1 MNDPTNAVTPRQL
14 AWLEGEVRR
23 WQADGLVAEHEGAAI
38 LEQYAAVPR
47 AGIARLMLYL
57 GGAFVGFG
65 VMWLVAA
72 NLDQLSPLTR
82 LLVVA
87 AIWLGITG
95 GAELLAGRRGHRDDA
110 RTASPVVGAARGLAA
125 LAFGA
130 VIFQSAQSLQVPA
143 YEPALVGWWALGALV
158 YAYAARGVAPLVVAL
173 AAGLIWLPWHLTEN
187 GGSVFGVT
195 LALVGAAAAAS
206 GVALLHDR
214 VEPHGFGAPW
224 REVGAAVGLAGLFM
238 AAVPDVNTDQF
249 ALAWSGWL
257 LLAIAIALALGAAA
271 TARGVARL
279 EPLAALG
286 VMAAATWL
294 VVWDPELSV
303 NDVSAVGWLHAGVSI
318 AVYVGAATWVAV
330 VGLRRG
336 SERLTYLALAA
347 LVAFT
352 TFQSFAVFAQ
362 IIQGAWLFLA
372 LGLVFVGTGFLF
384 DRARR
389 ELAAAVEGASA

>member
-1 MNDPTNAVTPRQL
+1 MNEPTNAVTPKQL
-14 AWLEGEVRR
+14 AWLGGEVRR
-23 WQADGLVAEHEGAAI
+23 WQADGLVDERQGTAI
-38 LEQYAAVPR
+38 LEQYAAVRR
-47 AGIARLMLYL
+47 AGLARLMLYL

-65 VMWLVAA
+65 LIWLVAA
-72 NLDQLSPLTR
+72 NLDQFSPLGR
-82 LLVVA
+82 FVVVT
-87 AIWLGITG
+87 AIWLGITA
-95 GAELLAGRRGHRDDA
+95 GAEVLATRRSHADDA
-110 RTASPVVGAARGLAA
+110 SAASPVVGAARGLAA

-130 VIFQSAQSLQVPA
+130 VLFQTAQNLQVPA

-158 YAYAARGVAPLVVAL
+158 YAYAVRGIAPLVVAL
-173 AAGLIWLPWHLTEN
+173 AAGLVWLPWHLAEV

-195 LALVGAAAAAS
+195 LALVGAAAVAS
-206 GVALLHDR
+206 GVAVLHDR
-214 VEPHGFGAPW
+214 VEPRGFGAPW

-249 ALAWSGWL
+249 DLAWSGWL
-257 LLAIAIALALGAAA
+257 LLAAAIAIALGAVLVAPGA
-271 TARGVARL
+271 ARL

-286 VMAAATWL
+286 VMAAATTL
-294 VVWDPELSV
+294 VVWDPQVSV
-303 NDVSAVGWLHAGVSI
+303 SDVSALGWLHAGVSI
-318 AVYVGAATWVAV
+318 ALYVGAATWVAV
-330 VGLRRG
+330 LGLRRG
-336 SERLTYLALAA
+336 SDRLTYLALAA

-389 ELAAAVEGASA
+389 ELADVIEGASA